1 MGVDEKEKKIQTRGQ
16 GSTGIVVDSLNG
28 REAPG
33 RAGALP
39 REPLTSGGRLG
50 YGHPRQS
57 TDGRVSA
64 ARPPACPPPYP
75 PRVRPPGAA
84 ARRWPASSDASGDSR
99 QLQRSGPPGAAPL
112 PPLPAAA
119 ALTSERTRHRQP
131 PTALT
136 LFGER
141 TNTLEATASPPPP
154 SARPAPAHAHA
165 GSALPGSWD
174 ARAARREGEFSPRRS
189 SVPPPA
195 GGDMEAGVRALVQPS
210 SAGKPLRSPPRL
222 LPVRSSLR

>member
-1 MGVDEKEKKIQTRGQ
+1 M
-16 GSTGIVVDSLNG
+16 LNG

-39 REPLTSGGRLG
+39 RKPLTSGGRLG

-57 TDGRVSA
+57 TDGRVSV
-64 ARPPACPPPYP
+64 ARPPASPPPYP

-99 QLQRSGPPGAAPL
+99 QLQRSGPPSAAPL

-154 SARPAPAHAHA
+154 SARPTPAHAHA

-189 SVPPPA
+189 SAPPPA
-195 GGDMEAGVRALVQPS
+195 GGDLEAGVRALVQPS